1 MQLFRVNTSC
11 NTQMDGQTDL
21 SSLKCVSFAEMHSE
35 LLISVLM
42 DINDSISS
50 FSLMP
55 FLYLCLLS
63 TN

>member
-42 DINDSISS
+42 DINGSISG
-50 FSLMP
+50 FANAIFILM
-55 FLYLCLLS
+55 LA
-63 TN
+63 